1 MHPSLKVALTAV
13 DVDEQI
19 ERATLHAEFR
29 IREFIW
35 AGHRPKGD
43 IKEQDVTVAGL
54 GAGDFAFLAL
64 QRFTNEVRKY
74 DEARSFL
81 DNLKSAIDSIIWSAK
96 KAQDLNPT
104 VDYRLEFD
112 GNGNAIDPISSSEE
126 ETLSVSDAIVRE
138 EVVKDQEEHYKNLF
152 NSYDGDED
160 VQDYLEAL
168 KAEIYKPQDI
178 ADLTGIEVR
187 RVYEIRKM
195 LKKDAPKFF
204 GVLNYRELERK
215 VTDGI

>member
-1 MHPSLKVALTAV
+1 MHPSLKVALSAA

-29 IREFIW
+29 IREYVW
-35 AGHRPKGD
+35 AGYRPKGD
-43 IKEQDVTVAGL
+43 IKEQNVTVAGL
-54 GAGDFAFLAL
+54 SAGDFTLLAL

-74 DEARSFL
+74 NKSRSFL

-104 VDYRLEFD
+104 VDYHLEFD
-112 GNGNAIDPISSSEE
+112 GNGNAIDPISTSEE
-126 ETLSVSDAIVRE
+126 EILSVSDAVVRE
-138 EVVKDQEEHYKNLF
+138 EAARDQQEHFKNLHQ
-152 NSYDGDED
+152 SYDGDDE
-160 VQDYLEAL
+160 VQEYLEAL
-168 KAEIYKPQDI
+168 SAEIYKPQDI
-178 ADLTGIEVR
+178 ADYTGIDVK

-204 GVLNYRELERK
+204 GVLNFRELERK
-215 VTDGI
+215 VADGI